1 MVFVRLINLIFSNIY
16 LSTKVKNKG
25 ISLKQIIGI
34 MNKNILIVD
43 DDKNICEILEF
54 NLKSE
59 GYAVELAYSA
69 EEALEK
75 LNENTQLILLD
86 VMMQGMSGY
95 KMLDQIRT
103 NGNQTPVIFLTA
115 KDTENDMLTGF
126 SVGADD
132 YISKPFSVKEVIA
145 RIKAVL
151 KRAKSNSVM
160 EKKPFLIFND
170 LQIDTE
176 NKEVSIKNKMINLT
190 KTEFEILKKLA
201 ESPNRFFSRDEI
213 IESIW
218 GDEVFVTERTVDVH
232 ITRLRKKMG
241 EYGQVISN
249 KIGFGYKFD
258 SQKL

>member
-1 MVFVRLINLIFSNIY
+1 
-16 LSTKVKNKG
+16 
-25 ISLKQIIGI
+25 
-34 MNKNILIVD
+34 MNEHILIVD
-43 DDKNICEILEF
+43 DDKSICEILEF

-59 GYAVELAYSA
+59 GYNVDLAYSA

-75 LNENTQLILLD
+75 LNTETQLILLD

-95 KMLDQIRT
+95 KMLEQIRT
-103 NGNQTPVIFLTA
+103 NGNLTPVIFLTA

-126 SVGADD
+126 SVGGDD

-151 KRAKSNSVM
+151 KRGQKSSVL
-160 EKKPFLIFND
+160 EKERFLIFED

-176 NKEVSIKNKMINLT
+176 NKEVSIKNENLNLT
-190 KTEFEILKKLA
+190 KTEFEILKRLA
-201 ESPNRFFSRDEI
+201 ESPNRIFSRDEI
-213 IESIW
+213 IASIW
-218 GDEVFVTERTVDVH
+218 GDEVYVTERTVDVH

-258 SQKL
+258 LHKL